1 MAVTHSSSRMY
12 YLVALYVVDGL
23 CDVHYADRVILTL
36 TIHRL
41 LHSSL
46 CLGLRHVRFY
56 GNVVIPN
63 KEVCSLLCNK
73 ISHLNCIRLFPILIS
88 NLLFKHTDFFPIH
101 FIYMH
106 KPSTCTFYRVVQY
119 QRFKNHME

>member
-46 CLGLRHVRFY
+46 CLGLRHVWFY

-73 ISHLNCIRLFPILIS
+73 ISHINCTCIRLFPILIS
-88 NLLFKHTDFFPIH
+88 NLLFKHKRFLSNTLH
-101 FIYMH
+101 LHAQTRYMYFLQGCTI
-106 KPSTCTFYRVVQY
+106 STF
-119 QRFKNHME
+119 